1 MRQRR
6 QSTAAGARGRPLKL
20 AQRAPERGVRPGTA
34 HAELH
39 VITGSARPMPAMQT
53 WRSGTGGGPFDMRG
67 IRAAPFSKRGRV
79 PAARLPVS
87 LVILHLAGSSERPM
101 HTSGIWARRTAA
113 RAAGARR
120 SAGMAVAAVAVAV
133 ALTACGSRPAHGLQG
148 ASHRRPAPAALAAA
162 GSGHRSR
169 QLRSLVQA
177 TRTFRL
183 GPGRATRTFTFRERG
198 GVILLN
204 QLTARHAVR
213 AYVVEPAESQ
223 LDHLVSVY
231 AQPGAFAASIAWYP
245 AGAATVAVS
254 LAERGRIGGH
264 IPAGGAR
271 SGEPV
276 PELRPT
282 SRRTA
287 CDRPC
292 GVPARRC
299 HQLPSLA
306 GCGCHRHVVCG

>member
-39 VITGSARPMPAMQT
+39 VITGSARPMPAIQT

-120 SAGMAVAAVAVAV
+120 SAGMAVAAVAFAV
-133 ALTACGSRPAHGLQG
+133 ALSP
-148 ASHRRPAPAALAAA
+148 PAAA
-162 GSGHRSR
+162 GRLTAFREHHTAAQRPPRLPRRAADTGRASSDPWSRRHGRSGSARAG
-169 QLRSLVQA
+169 Q
-177 TRTFRL
+177 
-183 GPGRATRTFTFRERG
+183 PGRSPSASG
-198 GVILLN
+198 
-204 QLTARHAVR
+204 
-213 AYVVEPAESQ
+213 
-223 LDHLVSVY
+223 
-231 AQPGAFAASIAWYP
+231 AASFF
-245 AGAATVAVS
+245 S
-254 LAERGRIGGH
+254 
-264 IPAGGAR
+264 
-271 SGEPV
+271 
-276 PELRPT
+276 T
-282 SRRTA
+282 S
-287 CDRPC
+287 
-292 GVPARRC
+292 
-299 HQLPSLA
+299 
-306 GCGCHRHVVCG
+306 